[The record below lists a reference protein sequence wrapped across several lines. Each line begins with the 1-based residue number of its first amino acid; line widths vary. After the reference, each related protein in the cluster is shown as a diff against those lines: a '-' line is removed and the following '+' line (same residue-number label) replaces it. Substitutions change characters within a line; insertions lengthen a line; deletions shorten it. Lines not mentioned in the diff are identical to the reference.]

1 MNKEGTQADRPS
13 ILLARR
19 KEDKGGYLYEWQGPA
34 WPGKNRMGWA
44 RGRGL
49 PIRGDHISYQ
59 VLIKALVRL
68 IL

>member
-44 RGRGL
+44 GQEGEAC
-49 PIRGDHISYQ
+49 P
-59 VLIKALVRL
+59 
-68 IL
+68 

>member
-19 KEDKGGYLYEWQGPA
+19 KEDKGAICMDGKAQ
-34 WPGKNRMGWA
+34 PGQARTGWAGLGWA

-49 PIRGDHISYQ
+49 PMGG
-59 VLIKALVRL
+59 VRRY
-68 IL
+68 

>member
-19 KEDKGGYLYEWQGPA
+19 KEDKGGYLYGWQGPA
-34 WPGKNRMGWA
+34 WLCQDGLGWA

-49 PIRGDHISYQ
+49 PMGS
-59 VLIKALVRL
+59 VRRH
-68 IL
+68 